1 MDAAFISGFITG
13 GSLIIAVGAQNAFLL
28 EQALKRHWALSIAL
42 LFMLSDAISITL
54 GALGIGVLIQSYP
67 MLLEVTRIAGV
78 LFLTYFGL
86 SRIKASFADE
96 TLLLTKAKTKLPLSL
111 LMTTAMAVTW
121 LNPHFYLDTLIL
133 MGSLANQWQD
143 NTYQFIL
150 GGISASILWFFSLT
164 LIGRLLAPYLGKA
177 IFWRWLNRFNGS
189 LVLIIA
195 IQITMM
201 SLPQY

>member
-1 MDAAFISGFITG
+1 MSAAFISGFITG

-42 LFMLSDAISITL
+42 LFMLSDAVSISL
-54 GALGIGVLIQSYP
+54 GALGIGALIQEYP
-67 MLLEVTRIAGV
+67 MLLETTRIAGV

-86 SRIKASFADE
+86 SRIKASFAE
-96 TLLLTKAKTKLPLSL
+96 ESLLLTKAKTKMPLSVL
-111 LMTTAMAVTW
+111 LSTAMAVTW

-133 MGSLANQWQD
+133 MGSLANQWQGS
-143 NTYQFIL
+143 TYQFIM
-150 GGISASILWFFSLT
+150 GGISASILWFFTLT

-177 IFWRWLNRFNGS
+177 SFWRWLNRFNGT

-195 IQITMM
+195 LQITMM
-201 SLPQY
+201 SLPE